1 MLLAVHKR
9 EELLGRGTL
18 VVYLCALALSLGV
31 CAAMLLL
38 AGKPALGGLV
48 VLFRGAFGHSHSLLD
63 ALIKAI
69 PIFLCSLGVALS
81 FRMQIWNIG
90 AEGQFALGAVGAT
103 WAALTFGTLPGAAL
117 LPIMFLSALVFGAA
131 WGLIPAVLRLR
142 LGVNEIISSLMLNY
156 VGILVLEYLVFG
168 IWKDPAS
175 FGFPMTSEFPPG
187 ALIGRIGLSLGTGVL
202 GKLHWGLLACPLAG
216 LAYSVFLGRTRLG
229 FELAACGEGERV
241 ARYARLP
248 YGFLV
253 LLVMGLGGA
262 LAGLAGSIEAS
273 ATAGRLQPTLMVG
286 YGYTAIVVAWLARLR
301 PWPIAFTAFLLAALR
316 VGVEAMQLE
325 LQISAAFGQ
334 IMEGAILL
342 CVLAGQFFLTYS
354 VRLKRPLA
362 QARSAEAL
370 KAARP

>member
-1 MLLAVHKR
+1 MLLTLHKR
-9 EELLGRGTL
+9 EEALGRGAP
-18 VVYLCALALSLGV
+18 VVYLCALALSLCV
-31 CAAMLLL
+31 CALMLAL
-38 AGKPALGGLV
+38 AGKPALGGLA
-48 VLFRGAFGHSHSLLD
+48 VLFRGAFGQTHALLD
-63 ALIKAI
+63 ALLKAI

-103 WAALTFGTLPGAAL
+103 WAALTFGGQPAVVLMPL
-117 LPIMFLSALVFGAA
+117 MLLSALILGAL
-131 WGLIPAVLRLR
+131 WGLIPAWLRLR

-168 IWKDPAS
+168 AWKDPLS
-175 FGFPMTSEFPPG
+175 FGFPMSPEFPP
-187 ALIGRIGLSLGTGVL
+187 AAQLSRIWPGVL
-202 GKLHWGLLACPLAG
+202 GKLHWGLLACPIAG
-216 LAYSVFLGRTRLG
+216 VAYSVFLNRTRLG

-262 LAGLAGSIEAS
+262 LAGLAGSIETS
-273 ATAGRLQPTLMVG
+273 ATLGRLQPTLMVG
-286 YGYTAIVVAWLARLR
+286 YGYTAIVVAWLARLK

-325 LQISAAFGQ
+325 LQIPAAFGQ

-354 VRLKRPLA
+354 VSLKRARPAAPKASPQPEEA
-362 QARSAEAL
+362 QA
-370 KAARP
+370 

>member
-1 MLLAVHKR
+1 MLLAVRKR
-9 EELLGRGTL
+9 EETLGRGAP
-18 VVYLCALALSLGV
+18 VVYLCALALALGL
-31 CAAMLLL
+31 CALMLLL
-38 AGKPALGGLV
+38 SGKPALGGLV
-48 VLFRGAFGHSHSLLD
+48 VLFRGAFGQPHSLLD
-63 ALIKAI
+63 ALLKAI
-69 PIFLCSLGVALS
+69 PIFLCSLGVGLS

-103 WAALTFGTLPGAAL
+103 WAALTFGALPGVVL
-117 LPIMFLSALVFGAA
+117 LPLMFLSALILGAA

-142 LGVNEIISSLMLNY
+142 LGVSEIISSLMLNY

-168 IWKDPAS
+168 PWKDPAS
-175 FGFPMTSEFPPG
+175 FGFPMTPEFPPG
-187 ALIGRIGLSLGTGVL
+187 ALIGRMGASLGLGGL

-216 LAYSVFLGRTRLG
+216 VAYSVFLGRTRLG

-262 LAGLAGSIEAS
+262 LSGLAGSIETS
-273 ATAGRLQPTLMVG
+273 ATLGRLQPTLMVG
-286 YGYTAIVVAWLARLR
+286 YGYTAIVVAWLARLK

-354 VRLKRPLA
+354 VHLR
-362 QARSAEAL
+362 ARASAEAD
-370 KAARP
+370 A